1 MSRVLIRVWGG
12 MVAGDYM
19 DSQEVMQATTEGLRF
34 ALPRLA
40 PEKGAARAKTAE
52 LKQKATREGRDEKAY
67 SRFKSF
73 KGAISIELARLVG
86 INGSVNKHRG
96 ERDGSGG

>member
-1 MSRVLIRVWGG
+1 MDLLEMSRVLIGVWGG
-12 MVAGDYM
+12 DMVAGDYM
-19 DSQEVMQATTEGLRF
+19 DSQGVMQAATEGLRF
-34 ALPRLA
+34 GLPV
-40 PEKGAARAKTAE
+40 T
-52 LKQKATREGRDEKAY
+52 T
-67 SRFKSF
+67 

>member
-1 MSRVLIRVWGG
+1 

-19 DSQEVMQATTEGLRF
+19 DSQGVMQAATEGLRF
-34 ALPRLA
+34 GLPVI
-40 PEKGAARAKTAE
+40 T
-52 LKQKATREGRDEKAY
+52 
-67 SRFKSF
+67 

-86 INGSVNKHRG
+86 FNSSANKHRG